1 MGRPSEGPGSER
13 AEDAWRRGGGR
24 AGDRAPRRRGS
35 GSWGTGRAGRA
46 AQPGEPARSDSR
58 RLSDNVCLSKHPS
71 SWSTR
76 PPGSETARVR
86 LSSPLT
92 GGFCR
97 GRTGLGPE
105 RALQSAEG
113 SSHRS
118 WALGAGGEPAL
129 PSWMPGAILALAQER
144 PDQMRDPPASD
155 PRLPECRGAGGGN
168 GAGSPCVPRP
178 WGHWPCQNV
187 PPPQGT
193 RALFMWIPGTR
204 PPHCPARVAVCVGS
218 TGSKGLGP
226 GGQGAAWLR
235 APRQALRLECP
246 VPPSLQLSA
255 RSQHA
260 GLDPRCDKRDNEDQP
275 GLRASADPEVG
286 ALRWPG
292 NWGLRFPPY
301 VSPRWG
307 HGGCRGQPG
316 PTVGTPTPIP

>member
-105 RALQSAEG
+105 RALRSAEG

-144 PDQMRDPPASD
+144 PDQMRDTPASD
-155 PRLPECRGAGGGN
+155 PRLPECRGAGGEWGQVSLCSQTL
-168 GAGSPCVPRP
+168 GALALSECA
-178 WGHWPCQNV
+178 
-187 PPPQGT
+187 PPPGHTCSLHVDPRDTPAPLSSESGCVCREHRVQGAWA
-193 RALFMWIPGTR
+193 RRPGG
-204 PPHCPARVAVCVGS
+204 CVASGPQAYLPQVGS
-218 TGSKGLGP
+218 
-226 GGQGAAWLR
+226 
-235 APRQALRLECP
+235 QAGMPCATLPPAEC
-246 VPPSLQLSA
+246 
-255 RSQHA
+255 
-260 GLDPRCDKRDNEDQP
+260 
-275 GLRASADPEVG
+275 
-286 ALRWPG
+286 
-292 NWGLRFPPY
+292 
-301 VSPRWG
+301 
-307 HGGCRGQPG
+307 
-316 PTVGTPTPIP
+316 

>member
-105 RALQSAEG
+105 RALRSAEG

-144 PDQMRDPPASD
+144 PDQMRDTPASD
-155 PRLPECRGAGGGN
+155 PRLPECRGAGGGMGPGLLVFPDPGGTGLVRMCPPARAHVLSSCGSQGHARPTVQREWLCVS
-168 GAGSPCVPRP
+168 GAQGPRGLGQAARGLRGFGP
-178 WGHWPCQNV
+178 PGI
-187 PPPQGT
+187 PPPG
-193 RALFMWIPGTR
+193 RLSGWNALC
-204 PPHCPARVAVCVGS
+204 H
-218 TGSKGLGP
+218 
-226 GGQGAAWLR
+226 
-235 APRQALRLECP
+235 
-246 VPPSLQLSA
+246 PPSS
-255 RSQHA
+255 
-260 GLDPRCDKRDNEDQP
+260 
-275 GLRASADPEVG
+275 
-286 ALRWPG
+286 
-292 NWGLRFPPY
+292 
-301 VSPRWG
+301 
-307 HGGCRGQPG
+307 
-316 PTVGTPTPIP
+316 